1 MSTGRFHAFICI
13 ISRTS
18 KTEKVR
24 DTEAPTRYAK
34 GLPRCISRGRFFFF
48 LMTVYYL
55 MKNERISHLQGS
67 L

>member
-1 MSTGRFHAFICI
+1 MHLFVSFHVQVKRKRFVIQKRLPVTPKGFLGAF
-13 ISRTS
+13 R
-18 KTEKVR
+18 V
-24 DTEAPTRYAK
+24 
-34 GLPRCISRGRFFFF
+34 GVFFFF